1 MNLSSSEKESS
12 ETAVWPPK
20 WGQERRLEFIDFRLL
35 WDGRLNRADL
45 VNFFSISIP
54 QASIDLALYQER
66 APGNMV
72 YDRQEKAYLA
82 SSTFVPFV
90 TSPDAHSFLNQIRQV
105 EGQML
110 PRDSTFLGWY
120 PPSGVVR
127 HPTRRVDAGT
137 LRIILHSI
145 RWKESV
151 RITYQSMNHPD
162 PTEREIGP
170 HAIAFDGVRWHA
182 RAFCFVHNDF
192 RDFVFA
198 RILSI
203 ARGRPM
209 EIEAQK
215 DTAWQNVLGIVVKA
229 NPDLTLAQR
238 RAIELD
244 YGMDQGIL
252 RFEVREALLFYLLQQ
267 LSLLP
272 SSPKDLHQQIVLAN
286 REALEPYFKQLPTS

>member
-1 MNLSSSEKESS
+1 VNLGSSDKKSSEI
-12 ETAVWPPK
+12 AVWPPK
-20 WGQERRLEFIDFRLL
+20 WGQERRLEFIDFRLF

-45 VNFFSISIP
+45 ANFFSISIP
-54 QASIDLALYQER
+54 QASIDISLYQER
-66 APGNMV
+66 VPGNII

-82 SSTFVPFV
+82 SDSFVPVV

-110 PRDSTFLGWY
+110 PRESTFLGWY
-120 PPSGVVR
+120 PPSGVVG

-137 LRIILHSI
+137 LRMILQCM
-145 RWKESV
+145 RRKESV
-151 RITYQSMNHPD
+151 HVTYQSMNHPE

-170 HAIAFDGVRWHA
+170 HAIAFDGVRWHT
-182 RAFCFVHNDF
+182 RAFCFEHGDF

-203 ARGRPM
+203 SKGRPM
-209 EIEAQK
+209 EIDAQK
-215 DTAWQNVLGIVVKA
+215 DSAWLNMLEIIVKA
-229 NPDLTLAQR
+229 NPDLSVGQR

-244 YGMDQGIL
+244 YGMEQGRL
-252 RFEVREALLFYLLQQ
+252 RFEVREALLFYMLQQ

-272 SSPKDLHQQIVLAN
+272 SSPKDPHHLIVLAN
-286 REALEPYFKQLPTS
+286 REALEPYFNQLPSS

>member
-1 MNLSSSEKESS
+1 VNLGSSDKKSSEI
-12 ETAVWPPK
+12 AVWPPK
-20 WGQERRLEFIDFRLL
+20 WGQERRLEFIDFRLF

-45 VNFFSISIP
+45 ANFFSISIP
-54 QASIDLALYQER
+54 QASIDISLYQER
-66 APGNMV
+66 APGNII

-82 SSTFVPFV
+82 SDSFVPVV

-110 PRDSTFLGWY
+110 PRESTFLGWY
-120 PPSGVVR
+120 PPSGVVG

-137 LRIILHSI
+137 LRMILQSM
-145 RWKESV
+145 RRKESV
-151 RITYQSMNHPD
+151 HVTYQSMNHPE

-170 HAIAFDGVRWHA
+170 HAIAFDGVRWHT
-182 RAFCFVHNDF
+182 RAFCFEHNAF

-203 ARGRPM
+203 TRGRPM
-209 EIEAQK
+209 EIDAQK
-215 DTAWQNVLGIVVKA
+215 DTAWLNILGIVVKA

-244 YGMDQGIL
+244 YGMEQGSL

-272 SSPKDLHQQIVLAN
+272 SSPKDPHQQIVLAN
-286 REALEPYFKQLPTS
+286 REALEPYFNQLPSS

>member
-1 MNLSSSEKESS
+1 VNLGSSDKESS
-12 ETAVWPPK
+12 ESAVWPPK
-20 WGQERRLEFIDFRLL
+20 WGPERRLEFIDFRLL

-45 VNFFSISIP
+45 ANFFSISIP

-66 APGNMV
+66 APGNMI

-82 SSTFVPFV
+82 SSTFAPFV

-105 EGQML
+105 EAQML
-110 PRDSTFLGWY
+110 PRESTFLGWY
-120 PPSGVVR
+120 PPSGVVL

-137 LRIILHSI
+137 LRMILYAI
-145 RWKESV
+145 RRKESV

-170 HAIAFDGVRWHA
+170 HAIAFDGVRWHT
-182 RAFCFVHNDF
+182 RAFSFEHDAF

-209 EIEAQK
+209 EIDAQK
-215 DTAWQNVLGIVVKA
+215 DTAWLNMLGVVVKA
-229 NPDLTLAQR
+229 NPELTLAQR

-244 YGMDQGIL
+244 YGMEQGSL

-272 SSPKDLHQQIVLAN
+272 SSPKDPHQQIVLAN